1 MKQLQLIS
9 KNQRERTLKLL
20 QDTKTNYGISV
31 YLLMKK
37 MLTVSILTTYF
48 QKKYQHEKG
57 WICGAWIEY
66 EKFLSR
72 NETLVKHEYDIL
84 NLKRANG
91 LTQTTFFGIPSF
103 TVLYKS
109 LSDVELAVIKKW
121 NKDIREI

>member
-20 QDTKTNYGISV
+20 QNTKTNYGISV

-48 QKKYQHEKG
+48 QEKYQRG
-57 WICGAWIEY
+57 AWGAWIKY
-66 EKFLSR
+66 EDFLSR
-72 NETLVKHEYDIL
+72 NEILVEHGCDIP
-84 NLKRANG
+84 NLKSMNG
-91 LTQTTFFGIPSF
+91 LTQNTFFGISSF

-109 LSDVELAVIKKW
+109 LSDVELAVIEKW

>member
-48 QKKYQHEKG
+48 QKKYQ
-57 WICGAWIEY
+57 CGEWIEY
-66 EKFLSR
+66 EHFLQR
-72 NETLVKHEYDIL
+72 NETLVKCKYDMPD
-84 NLKRANG
+84 LKSMNG
-91 LTQTTFFGIPSF
+91 LTQNTFFGIPSSL
-103 TVLYKS
+103 VLDKS
-109 LSDVELAVIKKW
+109 LSDVEVAVIEKW
-121 NKDIREI
+121 NKDIRET

>member
-20 QDTKTNYGISV
+20 QNTKTNYGISV

-48 QKKYQHEKG
+48 QKKYQHEEG
-57 WICGAWIEY
+57 WICGAWIKY
-66 EKFLSR
+66 EDFLSR
-72 NETLVKHEYDIL
+72 NEILVEHGCDIP
-84 NLKRANG
+84 NLKSMNG
-91 LTQTTFFGIPSF
+91 LTQNTFFGISSF
-103 TVLYKS
+103 TVQYKS
-109 LSDVELAVIKKW
+109 LNDVEVAVIEKW